1 MNPIKYFAIISY
13 FSILVFNSFYAQGIK
28 ENSNRGKETEIKINT
43 TALQGERIFFIR
55 KHDVAG
61 MRLGDIYSMNSFGGD
76 VQQLTNF
83 SNQYFITELPE
94 ISRDGRTLTFI
105 SNYESWKSAFYLD
118 AFIADLETGI
128 FKRVTGDERPFP
140 PTKFVKVGV
149 SVKDPYSLAA
159 SPSAI
164 RVSFKGCENFITG
177 ENLEISVPADED
189 IWIKAEVAKSK
200 GDIEFVRLLSGV
212 ESTKIDLFLTEGT
225 ISAESSSPY
234 LNGSKLAVSVN
245 SENMERP
252 YYKIGIWKSEGFPQ
266 YMQDVG
272 NLPLGGDTH
281 PAYSPDGSMIAFCTG
296 EHTTNSLAILSTSN
310 LVDTPTI
317 LVPGN
322 KFGYQAFC
330 ANPSWS
336 PDGSEIVF
344 VYTILNG
351 LEIQSNLYTVSVRG
365 GIPVQLTSYS
375 GNEVVSKPSYS
386 PDGKKIAFTFL
397 KSTGNSFYLTDLIN
411 GTYSSDIFVI
421 PSNGGSITVLTN
433 DGYSLDP
440 SWGILNTTVKVEYE
454 PEEIQNESLLSQ
466 NYPNPFNNQTTI
478 QYSLQEPSQVS
489 LKVFDLLGKE
499 KATLVNEWQTE
510 GKHSVEFEAINFSSG
525 VYIYSIN
532 ANNNSISKKIILLK

>member
-1 MNPIKYFAIISY
+1 MDWIKYFALIAYFTFLAINIS
-13 FSILVFNSFYAQGIK
+13 SAQEIQKNINVGKDNEIRINS
-28 ENSNRGKETEIKINT
+28 RV
-43 TALQGERIFFIR
+43 LQGERIFFIR

-61 MRLGDIYSMNSFGGD
+61 MRIGDIYSMNSLGGD

-94 ISRDGRTLTFI
+94 ISRDGKNLTFI
-105 SNYESWKSAFYLD
+105 SNFESWKSAFYLD

-140 PTKFVKVGV
+140 PTNFVKVRV
-149 SVKDPYSLAA
+149 VVRDPYSFAV
-159 SPSAI
+159 SPSVI
-164 RVSFKGCENFITG
+164 RISYKGCENFVTG
-177 ENLEISVPADED
+177 DSLEIYVPADED
-189 IWIKAEVAKSK
+189 IWIKAEVAKGK
-200 GDIEFVRLLSGV
+200 GDIEFVRLQSGE
-212 ESTKIDLFLTEGT
+212 ESARIDLYLTEGT
-225 ISAESSSPY
+225 ISAESCSPY

-245 SENMERP
+245 SENVIRP
-252 YYKIGIWKSEGFPQ
+252 FYKIGIWESGGFPQ
-266 YMQDVG
+266 FMQDVG
-272 NLPLGGDTH
+272 NLPLGGDTY

-310 LVDTPTI
+310 LANASTI

-336 PDGSEIVF
+336 PDGTEIVF

-351 LEIQSNLYTVSVRG
+351 LEIQSNLYKVSVAG
-365 GIPVQLTSYS
+365 GTPVQLTSYS

-386 PDGKKIAFTFL
+386 PDGLKIAFTYL
-397 KSTGNSFYLTDLIN
+397 KSTGTSFYLTDLIN

-421 PSNGGSITVLTN
+421 PSNGGSVTALTN

-440 SWGILNTTVKVEYE
+440 SWGVLNTTVKVEQK
-454 PEEIQNESLLSQ
+454 PEEIRNEFRLSQ

-478 QYSLQEPSQVS
+478 EYWLQEPSHVS

-499 KATLVNEWQTE
+499 KATLVNERQIE

-525 VYIYSIN
+525 VYIYSIS